1 MVNLHI
7 HITGHHPFEW
17 FRRSSK
23 ASSRRATFLTWLLDG
38 SQDHDKQLSAKQW
51 LCFTFYTYMNCVYF
65 TQSMYAFMYILVC
78 IYIYM
83 YIIRIQWLNEPMKQW
98 TNESMNPWWIDAQN
112 SEFIFQK
119 CSHPFVFF
127 WRFWSANLTL
137 ATVKLAHFA
146 NFIFGRCSG
155 PPVLLRLA
163 LQSKF
168 FEMQTELSL
177 QSRIHFA
184 NFIFETCSEGAARS
198 KALPTVSCAFC
209 QLHFPKVSQDQ
220 LSLQSCAVFVESFP
234 RSRPAT
240 AETETLLQQPQKPH
254 YPKNQG
260 FAPESVLT
268 CEFTLTI
275 TALASFVV
283 TMMMMMMM
291 MMKNCPWKFV
301 RNSDVRALSFLWML
315 RFIGK

>member
-1 MVNLHI
+1 
-7 HITGHHPFEW
+7 
-17 FRRSSK
+17 
-23 ASSRRATFLTWLLDG
+23 
-38 SQDHDKQLSAKQW
+38 
-51 LCFTFYTYMNCVYF
+51 
-65 TQSMYAFMYILVC
+65 MYILVC
-78 IYIYM
+78 IYIYV
-83 YIIRIQWLNEPMKQW
+83 YYTYPVTEW
-98 TNESMNPWWIDAQN
+98 TNEAMNKWIDESMMN
-112 SEFIFQK
+112 RCTKFRVHLPK
-119 CSHPFVFF
+119 VLPPLRFF